1 MSKNLI
7 TLITLFIGLLSF
19 SQTNVIVT
27 PLKSINIEENTSYIY
42 SASSEI
48 GWNAFSI
55 FLTETPKPNKPSKM
69 VDELNAIFSN
79 NYVPPIENKFF
90 VAKSGYYNSN
100 FMDSYQKEYLQK
112 FNKAYIPKKTYSNTE
127 ILTLATIMNNI
138 GFKSELDD
146 KFYTVPFNDSIF
158 VDYFGFKQYEE
169 KTKHRS
175 VRLIDFKNNND
186 FILKILCK
194 DTLDEVYL
202 AKIQPGKDLQST
214 YDDVMKRV
222 NSGKVEIPDGNCELM
237 IPYIKFDT
245 TTTIN
250 ELINIEFLNNKNQGR
265 IMQSCSQSTQF
276 ELFETG
282 ISFKS
287 DYESIIEFAD
297 LEIDRNKIR
306 KLYFNHPFLIILKR
320 KGSQEPYFL
329 YWVAGA
335 EFMRQ
340 MKTLHRRKLPEEE
353 MIFVGKWEATKLKNN
368 DGSSSY
374 LANKHQI
381 EFFSDGTFIEF
392 KNQKEYF
399 GFWKSEQNLQRVKLN
414 YSIEGQ
420 SEVIKTWV
428 ITKLDSTQLEHNLF
442 DKTMIFIKLR

>member
-1 MSKNLI
+1 ML
-7 TLITLFIGLLSF
+7 LRLLPFLCCYIGF
-19 SQTNVIVT
+19 SQTNVVVT
-27 PLKSINIEENTSYIY
+27 PLKSVKIEKNKSYIFSE
-42 SASSEI
+42 SAVLGWHTLFSFLSE
-48 GWNAFSI
+48 APEPRKS
-55 FLTETPKPNKPSKM
+55 SKM
-69 VDELNAIFSN
+69 VDELNAIVSN

-100 FMDSYQKEYLQK
+100 FMDSFQREYVQK
-112 FNKAYIPKKTYSNTE
+112 FNQVYVPKKEYSNTE
-127 ILTLATIMNNI
+127 ILTLATIVKNI

-146 KFYTVPFNDSIF
+146 KFYSVPFNDSIY
-158 VDYFGFKQYEE
+158 VEYFGFKQYEE
-169 KTKHRS
+169 KIKHRS
-175 VRLIDFKNNND
+175 IRLIDYKNSND

-202 AKIQPGKDLQST
+202 AKIQPGKDLQSM
-214 YDDVMKRV
+214 YDAIIKRV
-222 NSGKVEIPDGNCELM
+222 NSGKIEIPDGNCELM

-250 ELINIEFLNNKNQGR
+250 ELVNMEFVNKKNQSQ
-265 IMQSCSQSTQF
+265 ILQNCSQSTQF

-287 DYESIIEFAD
+287 EYESIIEFAD

-329 YWVAGA
+329 YWVAGT

-340 MKTLHRRKLPEEE
+340 KKTLHRRELLEPEK
-353 MIFVGKWEATKLKNN
+353 IVVGQWEATKLKND

-374 LANKHQI
+374 LANKYQI
-381 EFFSDGTFIEF
+381 EFFSDGTFIET
-392 KNQKEYF
+392 KDQIDYF
-399 GFWKSEQNLQRVKLN
+399 GFWYSYNDLKQLKLI

-420 SEVIKTWV
+420 SEIQKTWG
-428 ITKLDSTQLEHNLF
+428 INLTDPTQFERKYY
-442 DKTMIFIKLR
+442 DTEIIFKKLR